1 MSVLDEPA
9 VAGSRLDRL
18 LDGAVTSRLHLAL
31 VLVGRLKMDD
41 RTVLDLRWSQVDLDH
56 RLVTTRDGVV
66 GFGEPVAG
74 LFYWHAVRQRLD
86 HAQSRLWA
94 DPGMVFVNQHGTRFT
109 CVQADA
115 ALAQYCRMLNLP
127 IVPLSGLR
135 HPVWA
140 N

>member
-31 VLVGRLKMDD
+31 VLVGRLKMDA
-41 RTVLDLRWSQVDLDH
+41 RTVLDLRWSQVDLDQ
-56 RLVTTRDGVV
+56 RLITTPCDVV
-66 GFGEPVAG
+66 GFGELVAG

-86 HAQSRLWA
+86 HSQSRRWA
-94 DPGMVFVNQHGTRFT
+94 DPGMVFVNQHGTHFT
-109 CVQADA
+109 GVQADA

-127 IVPLSGLR
+127 IVPLAGLR

-140 N
+140 G

>member
-1 MSVLDEPA
+1 MSELDEPA

-18 LDGAVTSRLHLAL
+18 LDGAVTSRLHLAM
-31 VLVGRLKMDD
+31 VLVGRLKMDA
-41 RTVLDLRWSQVDLDH
+41 RTVLDLRWSQVALD
-56 RLVTTRDGVV
+56 RRVITTRDGVV
-66 GFGEPVAG
+66 VLAEPVAG
-74 LFYWHAVRQRLD
+74 LFYCHAVRQHLD
-86 HAQSRLWA
+86 HYQSRRWA

-109 CVQADA
+109 GEQADA

-140 N
+140 G

>member
-31 VLVGRLKMDD
+31 VLVGRLKMDA
-41 RTVLDLRWSQVDLDH
+41 RTVLDLRWSQVDLVRNEVTGAGAPV
-56 RLVTTRDGVV
+56 RLTG
-66 GFGEPVAG
+66 PVPE

-86 HAQSRLWA
+86 FSLTRRWA
-94 DPGMVFVNQHGTRFT
+94 DPGYVFVNRYGSRFT
-109 CVQADA
+109 AEQADA
-115 ALAQYCRMLNLP
+115 VVAQHCRDAGLP
-127 IVPLSGLR
+127 AVPLAGLR

-140 N
+140 G

>member
-86 HAQSRLWA
+86 HLQSRRWA

-109 CVQADA
+109 GLQADA
-115 ALAQYCRMLNLP
+115 VLARYCRMLDLP
-127 IVPLSGLR
+127 AVPLAGLR

>member
-66 GFGEPVAG
+66 VFGEPVAG

-86 HAQSRLWA
+86 HSQSRRWA

-109 CVQADA
+109 GVQADA
-115 ALAQYCRMLNLP
+115 ALARYCRMLDLP
-127 IVPLSGLR
+127 VVPLAGLR
-135 HPVWA
+135 HPVWTG
-140 N
+140 

>member
-31 VLVGRLKMDD
+31 VLVGRVKMNAQ
-41 RTVLDLRWSQVDLDH
+41 TVLGLRWSQVDLDQ
-56 RLVTTRDGVV
+56 RVITTRDGAV

-74 LFYWHAVRQRLD
+74 LFYWHAIRQRLD
-86 HAQSRLWA
+86 HSQSRRWA
-94 DPGMVFVNQHGTRFT
+94 NPGMVFVNQHGTRFT
-109 CVQADA
+109 GLQADA
-115 ALAQYCRMLNLP
+115 ALAQYCRMLDLP
-127 IVPLSGLR
+127 VVPLAGLR

-140 N
+140 D

>member
-1 MSVLDEPA
+1 MCVLEEPA

-31 VLVGRLKMDD
+31 VLVGRLKMEAQV
-41 RTVLDLRWSQVDLDH
+41 VLDLRWSQVDLDH
-56 RLVTTRDGVV
+56 RVITTRDGLV

-86 HAQSRLWA
+86 HLQSRRWA
-94 DPGMVFVNQHGTRFT
+94 DPGMVFVNQHGSRCTSQ
-109 CVQADA
+109 QADA
-115 ALAQYCRMLNLP
+115 ALAEYCRMLDLP
-127 IVPLSGLR
+127 VVPLSGLR

-140 N
+140 G

>member
-1 MSVLDEPA
+1 MCVLDEPA

-18 LDGAVTSRLHLAL
+18 LHGAVTSRLHLAL
-31 VLVGRLKMDD
+31 VLVGWLKMDA
-41 RTVLDLRWSQVDLDH
+41 RTVLDLRWSQVDLDQ
-56 RLVTTRDGVV
+56 RAIATRDGVV

-94 DPGMVFVNQHGTRFT
+94 DPGMVFVNQHGTRFNR
-109 CVQADA
+109 VRADA
-115 ALAQYCRMLNLP
+115 VLARYCRMLDLP
-127 IVPLSGLR
+127 VVPLSGLR

-140 N
+140 G